1 MEELHFFKLLPP
13 VAGIGTK
20 EWPCYDT
27 WAFWLSLALLG
38 WGTVWHFVAM
48 YRVVKHVNDCHT
60 DLPAPAP
67 LLSDTILLLFSFN
80 QNFLLNNV

>member
-1 MEELHFFKLLPP
+1 MLLWKPSFKFLEELHFFKLWPP
-13 VAGIGTK
+13 IAGIGTK

-48 YRVVKHVNDCHT
+48 YRVVWNCLVLDVT
-60 DLPAPAP
+60 AWYYEAM
-67 LLSDTILLLFSFN
+67 
-80 QNFLLNNV
+80 